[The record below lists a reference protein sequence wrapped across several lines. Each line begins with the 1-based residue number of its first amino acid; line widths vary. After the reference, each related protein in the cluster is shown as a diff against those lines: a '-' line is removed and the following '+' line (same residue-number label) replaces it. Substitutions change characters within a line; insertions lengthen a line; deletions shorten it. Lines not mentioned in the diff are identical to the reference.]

1 MMKVSQCDI
10 MQQFKRGLSLR
21 REQKGQSSTS
31 VALCDGDGGRS
42 VAVGMIHQQHPPQPQ
57 QSLLLQVHRNTNFE
71 LSTIAED
78 TVEDNKKE
86 IMCEAEIMQPGVS
99 QKGLLALAAYA
110 TAHSSR
116 FPISLPALLQFLIA
130 LPLQWCNITFGYWG
144 LVRLGGI
151 FLVIR
156 HMDRS
161 SQNSLHA
168 LRMAR

>member
-1 MMKVSQCDI
+1 M
-10 MQQFKRGLSLR
+10 
-21 REQKGQSSTS
+21 
-31 VALCDGDGGRS
+31 
-42 VAVGMIHQQHPPQPQ
+42 GMIHQQHPLQPQ
-57 QSLLLQVHRNTNFE
+57 QSLLVQVHRNTNFE
-71 LSTIAED
+71 LSTIAKD

-86 IMCEAEIMQPGVS
+86 IMCKAAREMQPGVS

-156 HMDRS
+156 HG
-161 SQNSLHA
+161 
-168 LRMAR
+168 